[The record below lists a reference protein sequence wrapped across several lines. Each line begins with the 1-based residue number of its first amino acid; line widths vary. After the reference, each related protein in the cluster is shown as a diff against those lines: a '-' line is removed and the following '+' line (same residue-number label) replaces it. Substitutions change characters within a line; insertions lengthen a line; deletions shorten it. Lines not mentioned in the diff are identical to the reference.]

1 MLHTDLT
8 ISLDKITSSNNAH
21 LFKIPAAPTTH
32 LSQND
37 F

>member
-1 MLHTDLT
+1 MLSTDLT
-8 ISLDKITSSNNAH
+8 ISLHKITPSNNANV
-21 LFKIPAAPTTH
+21 FKIPATPTTH